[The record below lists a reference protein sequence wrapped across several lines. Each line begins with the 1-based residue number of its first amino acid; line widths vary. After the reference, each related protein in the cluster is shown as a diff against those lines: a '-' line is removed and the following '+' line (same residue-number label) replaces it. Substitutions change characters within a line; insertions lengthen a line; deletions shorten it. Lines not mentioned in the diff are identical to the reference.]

1 MSDLILE
8 SNRSS
13 VILSSLAK
21 AEVKDLTYDIAPSYP
36 ILTKRHQ
43 AIAPAVP
50 STATGTLGGQEVS
63 FNINKSM
70 LWRDAVLQ
78 TSYTTA
84 ANTVIA
90 SFPGI
95 LLIDYIQIKS
105 NNKVFFSMTGYAYRS
120 WLENQPESI
129 KIAAYRMAMPLALTT
144 ELPTAAQANLSYT
157 LIPCSFFDSVMSN
170 FDLNFYE
177 QISITVKYQATSAV
191 ACLPTTTLVSASL
204 WVFLW
209 RPDDKYYD
217 FMRSK
222 NQNPS
227 KPLNMLTWNTY
238 TEPFTLASA
247 TTSTIRLNSNYPDFK
262 LVVRIVPLVAS
273 TTTTVYAGGDNVPIT
288 SLSFSVGGNEVL
300 TSVPRSVGM
309 LEKSRHGASSLLP
322 FNATAIG
329 MDAAQGYTLDF
340 GMECQNWLSNS
351 GAVSFSQLN
360 YPTLTLV
367 YPSVNTIAEYA
378 IEVTHFYWN
387 ILTLQST
394 NGSVAVSVSN

>member
-21 AEVKDLTYDIAPSYP
+21 AEVKDLTYEIAPSYP

-43 AIAPAVP
+43 VISANVP
-50 STATGTLGGQEVS
+50 STATGTLAGQEVT

-70 LWRDAVLQ
+70 LWRDCALQ
-78 TSYTTA
+78 TVYSTA
-84 ANTVIA
+84 TATPLTA
-90 SFPGI
+90 FPGI
-95 LLIDYIQIKS
+95 QLIDYIQIKS
-105 NNKVFFSMTGYAYRS
+105 NNKVFFNITGYAYRS

-129 KIAAYRMAMPLALTT
+129 KVAAYRMAMALEPTT
-144 ELPTAAQANLSYT
+144 EIPTVATSSVSYT
-157 LIPCSFFDSVMSN
+157 LIPCSFFDAVMSN

-177 QISITVKYQATSAV
+177 QISVTVKYQASSAL
-191 ACLPTTTLVSASL
+191 ACMYTVTLASASL

-227 KPLNMLTWNTY
+227 KPLNMLTWNSY
-238 TEPFTLASA
+238 TEPFVPTSA
-247 TTSTIRLNSNYPDFK
+247 TSNTVRLNCNYPVFK
-262 LVVRIVPLVAS
+262 TVVRVVPVIRD
-273 TTTTVYAGGDNVPIT
+273 TTGYDDGLNVPIT

-300 TSVPRSVGM
+300 TTVPRSVGM
-309 LEKSRHGASSLLP
+309 LEKSRHGASFLVPTS
-322 FNATAIG
+322 ATAVT
-329 MDAAQGYTLDF
+329 MDQVQGYTLDF
-340 GMECQNWLSNS
+340 GMEPQNWVSNS

-360 YPTLTLV
+360 YPTITV
-367 YPSVNTIAEYA
+367 VTPSMTNFATEFLIQ
-378 IEVTHFYWN
+378 VTHFYWN

-394 NGSVAVSVSN
+394 NGSLGITVSN